1 MIHFRATGRAA
12 YARTDEPLTTGSVG
26 IPVDVSLS
34 SDFDG
39 LQSVVVFRSGDV
51 TADVALLGQDVVVPP
66 QVLTGRVLSMGVFAS
81 STDGTTVIPTVWCD
95 VGLIRGSA
103 ATEFDPAEPTPG
115 WSAQI
120 QSWAEDAAD
129 SAVQAMQTADS
140 IRADM
145 DEFNETSAVVLDDVR
160 AATTAANEGAANA
173 NGAAEA
179 ATSAKDAANVATE
192 NAIEATSA
200 ARTATTTAND
210 AATLAMSA
218 AGTANTAATNA
229 DIATAAARQAT
240 AAASEVTTVASAV
253 TSAAQAATVNAN
265 SATAAAQQATS
276 DAITATGNANIATA
290 AASDATDAANSA
302 ANAANS
308 AANAANS
315 AAAGANGAAT
325 YATTAATTAND
336 AAATATNAAATA
348 DDATD
353 RANAAI
359 AAMGDISELAVPLM
373 SADVRGGAK
382 LGDGLEIADGALSL
396 QMTGEGTEVKGTIA
410 SLTAKGWATQDGTPT
425 PDAPVEIKV
434 ARGRKNFLDVKAIFG
449 NAQNYY
455 SVNADGS
462 VRCLASDGRSQA
474 TSSLFRSMT
483 LNAGTYV
490 YSRSVASG
498 SFNVFNVATG
508 TTIASSATDSVTFT
522 LQATT
527 TVAFK
532 ASYNGTYPV
541 TMFLT
546 LEEVDSNGYAD
557 INIQGKNLLSDVAEE
572 WAHNTVHGPNCS
584 TASIPVEDGKSYHYH
599 CKHTGTGL
607 IAYWHNAGDGTSQN
621 IATLTSYSNYTFTNS
636 GGWTH
641 LLLVHSGTLDVKSI
655 KTRELIIERG
665 DTFTGYEPYFHRVIH
680 VPMPSK
686 GYAAALPNNADILT
700 IDGAGKWEW
709 TNNTGLAD
717 LGEQIWTQYTG
728 TDNDGKDHRFMSY
741 SVPVKGSSRT
751 TSVGTFLTSRFAKIT
766 ASYMYDGGYGFA
778 TYSKQVFVRIENV
791 LTVEALVSWFA
802 THPTKALYPLFAPTT
817 ESGYVDLP
825 DIPSDATITCKE
837 LDALGVRYFIGNEIS
852 TLASQW
858 HDRIAYERTIAT
870 QDALAS
876 VAPIEHNPAESNHSV
891 GELITYEGALYKV
904 NAAIARGESITI
916 GTNVAAT
923 TVAEQLAALQ

>member
-39 LQSVVVFRSGDV
+39 LQAVMVFRSGDV
-51 TADVALLGQDVVVPP
+51 SADVALLGQDVVVPP
-66 QVLTGRVLSMGVFAS
+66 QVLTGRVLTVGVYAS
-81 STDGTTVIPTVWCD
+81 STDGNTVIPTVWCD

-120 QSWAEDAAD
+120 QAWAEDAAD
-129 SAVQAMQTADS
+129 SATQAASVADS

-210 AATLAMSA
+210 AATLATSA

-240 AAASEVTTVASAV
+240 AVASEVTTVASAV
-253 TSAAQAATVNAN
+253 ISAAQAATVDAN

-290 AASDATDAANSA
+290 AASEATD
-302 ANAANS
+302 AANS

-325 YATTAATTAND
+325 YATTAATTANG

-348 DDATD
+348 DDATN

-373 SADVRGGAK
+373 SADTRGGAK
-382 LGDGLEIADGALSL
+382 LGDGLAIADGALSL
-396 QMTGEGTEVKGTIA
+396 QVAQESTGAVKGPIA
-410 SLTAKGWATQDGTPT
+410 KLQAQGYATQDGTPT
-425 PDAPVEIKV
+425 PDAPVDIV
-434 ARGRKNFLDVKAIFG
+434 
-449 NAQNYY
+449 
-455 SVNADGS
+455 
-462 VRCLASDGRSQA
+462 
-474 TSSLFRSMT
+474 T
-483 LNAGTYV
+483 
-490 YSRSVASG
+490 
-498 SFNVFNVATG
+498 ATG
-508 TTIASSATDSVTFT
+508 HEIAGQSGR
-522 LQATT
+522 
-527 TVAFK
+527 
-532 ASYNGTYPV
+532 Y
-541 TMFLT
+541 
-546 LEEVDSNGYAD
+546 VDID
-557 INIQGKNLLSDVAEE
+557 VQGKNLLSDVASE
-572 WAHNTVHGPNCS
+572 WASKTYY
-584 TASIPVEDGKSYHYH
+584 IPVSQGEKLRYHRNA
-599 CKHTGTGL
+599 TGTLG
-607 IAYWHNAGDGTSQN
+607 IAAFWVDADKANPVA
-621 IATLTSYSNYTFTNS
+621 IATLTNYQNYTFTNS
-636 GGWTH
+636 GGYAYLRLTH
-641 LLLVHSGTLDVKSI
+641 TGTWDYATLFKS
-655 KTRELIIERG
+655 REAIIERG
-665 DTFTGYEPYFHRVIH
+665 DTFTSYEPYLHEVIS

-686 GYAAALPNNADILT
+686 GYAAAIPYGTADILT
-700 IDGAGKWEW
+700 IDGAGKYTW
-709 TNNTGLAD
+709 TNRIAITD
-717 LGEQIWTQYTG
+717 LGTLNWANRYSGDTQKFEATISGMAPSGAWYTADKFMCTAYKPVRSDAISG
-728 TDNDGKDHRFMSY
+728 AMEDNTIMQRG
-741 SVPVKGSSRT
+741 
-751 TSVGTFLTSRFAKIT
+751 
-766 ASYMYDGGYGFA
+766 
-778 TYSKQVFVRIENV
+778 TYSNILVRDARFVESGS
-791 LTVEALVSWFA
+791 VSDFTA
-802 THPTKALYPLFAPTT
+802 AVSGQKLLHIIVTPII

-825 DIPSDATITCKE
+825 DIPSDATITSPE
-837 LDALGVRYFIGNEIS
+837 LDALDVQYFIGNEIS
-852 TLASQW
+852 TLAAQW
-858 HDRIAYERTIAT
+858 HDRISYERTIAT

-876 VAPIEHNPAESNHSV
+876 VAPIEHSPAESNHSV

-904 NAAIARGESITI
+904 TAAIARGESITI

-923 TVAEQLAALQ
+923 TVAAELAALQ